1 MVSLRV
7 LNRQDGAMDQP
18 DDDRPDAVVVRSVST
33 SDPGIVVAGESAA
46 RAVFGVASVLAA
58 AVVELLAPTQGR
70 SGRPGT
76 VRLLPAADVA
86 LAVTWQA
93 STLLGRAARATLRV
107 AAPVTGVLMDPPLVP
122 PPLRPATHLRRA
134 VATWHVERPGLE
146 QDARLVWDRSIPLVV
161 GSAIAPIDLTQLV
174 LDRVRLGE
182 IVEAALDDL
191 DLTEIV
197 LTRVDLRRVIEAA
210 LDQLDLTEVVVSR
223 VDVLGLA
230 EYVVNGIDLPE
241 IMRSS
246 TGSMASE
253 SLRTVRVQGVEADE
267 AVARIVDRVLA
278 WRRTPRRTDAPGD
291 PESLTS
297 GPSADSDPS

>member
-1 MVSLRV
+1 
-7 LNRQDGAMDQP
+7 
-18 DDDRPDAVVVRSVST
+18 
-33 SDPGIVVAGESAA
+33 
-46 RAVFGVASVLAA
+46 
-58 AVVELLAPTQGR
+58 
-70 SGRPGT
+70 
-76 VRLLPAADVA
+76 
-86 LAVTWQA
+86 
-93 STLLGRAARATLRV
+93 
-107 AAPVTGVLMDPPLVP
+107 
-122 PPLRPATHLRRA
+122 
-134 VATWHVERPGLE
+134 
-146 QDARLVWDRSIPLVV
+146 V

-197 LTRVDLRRVIEAA
+197 LTRVDLRRVVEAA

-291 PESLTS
+291 PESLAS
-297 GPSADSDPS
+297 GPSADSDAS